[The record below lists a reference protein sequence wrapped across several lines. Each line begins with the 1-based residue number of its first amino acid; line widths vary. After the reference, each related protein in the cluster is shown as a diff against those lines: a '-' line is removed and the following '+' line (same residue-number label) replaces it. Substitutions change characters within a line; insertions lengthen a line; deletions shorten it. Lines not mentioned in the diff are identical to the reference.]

1 MMKQQVDDGYFATGL
16 VQPSKTPTETR
27 RNPQKP
33 RKVFSWLSTIFSYA
47 KNPVQGKCKKAVV
60 NTTRICVFFFFP
72 HFWRTKTPRINN
84 NQQQI
89 SNQWKHLPFF
99 SDKQKYKA
107 KSSIFLG
114 VGFDGLEF
122 FITLFSPGVIHWRL
136 GLDTSVGKG
145 VDRRPWKFPK
155 RLVWMDSNKD
165 LTPWKFNSSRR
176 KNDGWKATL
185 VLGR

>member
-1 MMKQQVDDGYFATGL
+1 MTDILLLDWFNL
-16 VQPSKTPTETR
+16 VKLQ
-27 RNPQKP
+27 QKP
-33 RKVFSWLSTIFSYA
+33 GETHKNHARFLVGYLLSSLMQRIQSKGSA
-47 KNPVQGKCKKAVV
+47 KKQWSTPPEFVS
-60 NTTRICVFFFFP
+60 FFLPPFLA
-72 HFWRTKTPRINN
+72 HQNPRINN